1 MNDLDIRHVR
11 TWGVNL
17 EHMLGQ
23 GLQHKKKKLE
33 LEFAPESNFDMS
45 SLFILFKKLHGFSLS
60 HGLILDFSKLPKEFQ
75 TQFKKFEREQKKE
88 TVTQEETPSSFIHE
102 VGIHTMEAWEST
114 KNLLSF
120 LGYIL
125 MKTKRIIVRHSSFP
139 MASFFYHVDH
149 SGIRAIPI
157 VALISF
163 LIGMVLAY
171 QGINQLARFGA
182 QIYTIDFLAVGVMR
196 EIGVLITA
204 VVIAGRS
211 ASAYTAQIGTMI
223 VNQEID
229 AMKIFQLDP
238 VLYLVLPRILGLL
251 VMLPILV
258 FISDILALAGGMFT
272 SQLVI
277 DVSPFQ
283 FMQHLKKASVI
294 GHFWVG
300 MSKAPLF
307 AFLISLV
314 GCFRGFQVKKSAESV
329 GVMTTRSVVEAIFL
343 VIICNAFMSILY
355 SYLKV

>member
-1 MNDLDIRHVR
+1 MNLDHTLR
-11 TWGVNL
+11 
-17 EHMLGQ
+17 Q
-23 GLQHKKKKLE
+23 GLQHKKRKLE
-33 LEFAPESNFDMS
+33 LEFALESNFDIS
-45 SLFILFKKLHGFSLS
+45 SLFILFKKLHEFSLS
-60 HGLILDFSKLPKEFQ
+60 HGLVLDFSKLPKEFQ
-75 TQFKKFEREQKKE
+75 SQFKKFEREQKE
-88 TVTQEETPSSFIHE
+88 ERVTPEEASSGFIHE
-102 VGIHTMEAWEST
+102 VGIHTMEALEST

-125 MKTKRIIVRHSSFP
+125 IKTKLIIVRHSSFP
-139 MASFFYHVDH
+139 IASFFYHVDH

-171 QGINQLARFGA
+171 QGINQLSRFGA
-182 QIYTIDFLAVGVMR
+182 QIYTIDFLAVGVLR

-294 GHFWVG
+294 GHFWIG